1 MKISHLMAI
10 LIVSGTCL
18 FVSLPVYSA
27 PLFSDNFD
35 ADTSTNWNINTSSN
49 DTSATFAF
57 DYSALSIP
65 ASPNGGG
72 STLGL
77 RLAAN
82 IAEPTSAEAI
92 TLSPMGQSF
101 SGTYQLSFD
110 LWMNYTIGGDA
121 TTEFLTAG
129 IGYDNSTVNH
139 GGVSGSGGWFGA
151 DGDGGASRDYRAF
164 KGATEQLAASGQFS
178 AGITSDAQ
186 NSINSYYNSFGD
198 IDVSALGQGGGQTGT
213 TQVGS
218 LGFEWHEIVITVDG
232 VTALW
237 EVDGISIAELDPTI
251 DIAFPLSGNIS
262 IGYMDILSSVAA
274 PSTFAFA
281 VIDNLVVSSITVD
294 SDGDGLSDS
303 DETGIYGTD
312 PDDPD
317 TDDDGVSDGDEITA
331 GTDPLDPDTD
341 GDGLTDG
348 EEVTLGTDPLDTDTD
363 DDGISDGVE
372 VDLGTDPLV
381 GDSDGDSIPDGSD
394 PDVIADAVTALDTGV
409 FANRGDPEGQRNAT
423 LSRLSDIEQDIVDG
437 DIAGAIRA
445 LQNLRRKID
454 GCGATADRNDWI
466 TDCTSQLEIRGLID
480 LLIMN
485 LSS

>member
-1 MKISHLMAI
+1 MKKSYLMAI
-10 LIVSGTCL
+10 LSISGTCL
-18 FVSLPVYSA
+18 LVSLPAYSA

-35 ADTSTNWNINTSSN
+35 ADTSASWNVNTSSA

-57 DYSALSIP
+57 DYSTLGIS

-82 IAEPTSAEAI
+82 IAEPTSTEAI

-121 TTEFLTAG
+121 PTEYFTAG
-129 IGYDNSTVNH
+129 IGYDNTTVNH
-139 GGVSGSGGWFGA
+139 GHVSGSGGWFGA
-151 DGDGGASRDYRAF
+151 DGDGGSSRDYRAY
-164 KGATEQLAASGQFS
+164 KNATEQLAESGQFS

-186 NSINSYYNSFGD
+186 DSSNSYYDSFGN
-198 IDVSALGQGGGQTGT
+198 IDVTALSLGGSQMGT

-237 EVDGISIAELDPTI
+237 EIDGIPIAELDPTI

-262 IGYMDILSSVAA
+262 IGYMDIFSSVAA
-274 PSTFAFA
+274 PSAFAFA
-281 VIDNLVVSSITVD
+281 VIDNVVVCSVTVD
-294 SDGDGLSDS
+294 TDGDGL
-303 DETGIYGTD
+303 TD
-312 PDDPD
+312 CEE
-317 TDDDGVSDGDEITA
+317 VA
-331 GTDPLDPDTD
+331 LGTDPLDPDTD
-341 GDGLTDG
+341 DDGLTDG
-348 EEVTLGTDPLDTDTD
+348 EEVA
-363 DDGISDGVE
+363 
-372 VDLGTDPLV
+372 LGTDPLV
-381 GDSDGDSIPDGSD
+381 GDSDGDEIPDGSD
-394 PDVIADAVTALDTGV
+394 PDVIADVVTALPVGV
-409 FANRGDPEGQRNAT
+409 FANRGDPEGQRNAM
-423 LSRLSDIEQDIVDG
+423 LGRLIDIEQDILDG

-445 LQNLRRKID
+445 LQNLRRKVD

-466 TDCTSQLEIRGLID
+466 TDCSSQLEIRDLID